1 MLRSNSI
8 DLSFI
13 VGFKFLLKNISVSRL
28 YSLIVLFFC
37 FHNIESKVFVEIYRI
52 VIIYLNN
59 QILLLVTKI
68 RTNTLEIKPQ
78 FRGLLTFFKL
88 LDDSWIYLNMEKNR
102 IIIAIFLYNIHDVLN
117 HNSTNAKTS
126 IGSKATKRHYV

>member
-1 MLRSNSI
+1 MLRRNSI

-52 VIIYLNN
+52 VIIYLHN
-59 QILLLVTKI
+59 QILLLVSVKI
-68 RTNTLEIKPQ
+68 RTNTLEIIE
-78 FRGLLTFFKL
+78 FYDNL
-88 LDDSWIYLNMEKNR
+88 LDDSWIYLNMEKDR
-102 IIIAIFLYNIHDVLN
+102 IIIAIFLNNIHDVLN